1 MKKLLSMLCIISFLC
16 GCSTSKK
23 EDIKKHFSDK
33 LSESSSYSLVGT
45 MKIISDEEVFNYTLD
60 VSYLKDNN
68 YKVKL
73 INTSNNHEQIILRN
87 EDGVYVITPSL
98 NKSYKFDSSWPSN
111 SSQSYLLHSILKD
124 MNTDDKIKLSNTK
137 DGYVI
142 KVKVNY
148 PNNDNLTYEKIY
160 FNKDKDIKRVEVYDK
175 NDEKRIE
182 TIFEKIDYKP
192 SLSTNDF
199 KIDEYIKEIESN
211 NKDKCENETCDEK
224 TSNILDDIIYPLYL
238 PGNTYLTSSE
248 KIDTDQG
255 KRVILTF
262 KGDKSFTIVEEAL
275 NIPQEF
281 EINPVIGN
289 PVFINDT
296 LAVMEDTS
304 LRWNKGNI
312 SYYLTSNYL
321 TKTEMSEIAASL
333 SEAKSVLGS
342 K

>member
-1 MKKLLSMLCIISFLC
+1 MKKLLSLLCIISFLC

-33 LSESSSYSLVGT
+33 LSKTDSYVLIGT

-60 VSYLKDNN
+60 VSYLKDNF

-73 INTSNNHEQIILRN
+73 VNTSNNHEQIILRN

-98 NKSYKFDSSWPSN
+98 NKSYKFDSSWPDN

-124 MNTDDKIKLSNTK
+124 MNTDNDMKLTSKK
-137 DGYVI
+137 DGYI
-142 KVKVNY
+142 VKTVVNY
-148 PNNDNLTYEKIY
+148 PNNDNLSYEKIY
-160 FNKDKDIKRVEVYDK
+160 FNKDKEIKKVEVYDK
-175 NDEKRIE
+175 NDIKRIE
-182 TIFEKIDYKP
+182 TTFEKIDYK
-192 SLSTNDF
+192 TNLKSDNF
-199 KIDEYIKEIESN
+199 KIDDYIKEIDEN
-211 NKDKCENETCDEK
+211 NKGKCEEDTCDRK

-255 KRVILTF
+255 KRIILTF

-275 NIPQEF
+275 SVPQEF

-289 PVFINDT
+289 PVLINDT

-304 LRWNKGNI
+304 LRWSKGNI
-312 SYYLTSNYL
+312 SYYLTSNDL
-321 TKTEMSEIAASL
+321 TKTEMSEVAASL